1 MSRRRVV
8 ITGMGAIAP
17 GNSLNVEQ
25 FWQTIISG
33 ESTADNIT
41 LFDASAYNAK
51 FACET
56 KGFDPLNYMDK
67 KKARKRDRCTQFAI
81 AAATEALKH
90 SGLTPENTD
99 FKKVG
104 VIIGSG
110 IGGIQTLEEEIR
122 TLAIKGP
129 SRVSPFVIPMFIL
142 NIISGEVSIE
152 FGLKGVNYAIC
163 SACASGTHAIGVAY
177 HTIRDGFAEA
187 IITGGSEAAIT
198 PIGVAGFCS
207 LRALSTRNDSPKTA
221 SRPFDADRDGFV
233 MGEGCGLLVLESL
246 ENAQKRGANIYAEI
260 IGFGTT
266 GDAYHITAPAPEG
279 EGAARCFEMALAD
292 ANIKPEEIDYINAH
306 GTSTKYNDELETAA
320 IKKVFG
326 EHSKKLKI
334 SSTKSTTGHL
344 LGAAGGIE
352 AIAAILAI
360 NKGIIPPTINY
371 TTPDPECDLDY
382 VPNKAIEMQ
391 VNKALSDSLGFG
403 GHNAAIIFSKFNQ

>member
-1 MSRRRVV
+1 
-8 ITGMGAIAP
+8 
-17 GNSLNVEQ
+17 
-25 FWQTIISG
+25 
-33 ESTADNIT
+33 